1 MVFAMN
7 DPHLTTAHP
16 VELLAIT
23 TSRVSDE
30 AKVILTLRL
39 KSGSFEA
46 SNVAF
51 SPQQA
56 RRLLDDLTERFES
69 SKLLHGFSST
79 DDEGRDAYERIMFDG
94 PTSETPAE
102 RTGGSIEDSPEEPTQ

>member
-1 MVFAMN
+1 MLAMN

-23 TSRVSDE
+23 TGCVGGE

-39 KSGSFEA
+39 NTESFEA
-46 SNVAF
+46 SNIAF

-56 RRLLDDLTERFES
+56 RRLLDCLTERFGN
-69 SKLLHGFSST
+69 SKLLEGFSST
-79 DDEGRDAYERIMFDG
+79 DDEGKYAYERIMFNS
-94 PTSETPAE
+94 PTSETPSE
-102 RTGGSIEDSPEEPTQ
+102 RTGGSIEDSPEEST